1 MPAFA
6 VAEKAAVYLR
16 KNYAQ
21 KVTYEDL
28 GHALSFHPN
37 HIARCMIQAFGCTPI
52 EYINKIRIDQSKILL
67 LSTDWSTDRISEV
80 CGFTQSAYFSRV
92 FKKLEKL
99 SPSQFR
105 KQYVGNISVEKPT
118 L

>member
-6 VAEKAAVYLR
+6 VAEKAAIYLR

-21 KVTYEDL
+21 KITYEDL
-28 GHALSFHPN
+28 GYALRFHPN

-52 EYINKIRIDQSKILL
+52 EYINKIRIDQAKILL

-105 KQYVGNISVEKPT
+105 KQYVGNI